1 MVTMAQSSTL
11 DRGEWTARLDQLTK
25 NHQGELA
32 SIELLDPTYG
42 DLDEAE
48 RMPFSYVG
56 YDHKDDAVV
65 VAVGGNSPRYP
76 VVLRHIVSHPTEV
89 SVDEDETILGAVRI
103 ADPEGTVTLVS
114 FFAAP
119 HGP

>member
-1 MVTMAQSSTL
+1 MANSSTL

-25 NHQGELA
+25 NHEGDLA
-32 SIELLDPTYG
+32 SIELLDPAYG

-48 RMPFSYVG
+48 RMPFSYAG
-56 YDHKDDAVV
+56 YDHKDDVVV

-89 SVDEDETILGAVRI
+89 SVDEDEAIRGAVRI
-103 ADPEGTVTLVS
+103 ADSEGTVTLVS
-114 FFAAP
+114 FFPPPDAP
-119 HGP
+119 